1 MTKTEEMK
9 VTKLLVKH
17 LPSKKNFKKDKK
29 QREHKLEFG
38 IEANWEGGDVFIVVL
53 VVFIC
58 LFETESHYLI
68 V

>member
-29 QREHKLEFG
+29 EREHKLEFG
-38 IEANWEGGDVFIVVL
+38 IEGNW
-53 VVFIC
+53 
-58 LFETESHYLI
+58 
-68 V
+68 